1 MQSLNSI
8 KPGKKVQ
15 IVEIRS
21 GRGLVNRLS
30 SMGLYPGSKIQVISN
45 PANGP
50 VILAK
55 NGSRLGLGYGVAN
68 KIYVKVVIEE
78 EKESAHHP
86 D

>member
-21 GRGLVNRLS
+21 GKGLVNRLS
-30 SMGLYPGSKIQVISN
+30 SMGLYPGSKVQIISN

-50 VILAK
+50 LILAK
-55 NGSRLGLGYGVAN
+55 NSSRLGLGFGVAN
-68 KIYVKVVIEE
+68 KIFVKSVLEE
-78 EKESAHHP
+78 EKESAPHS